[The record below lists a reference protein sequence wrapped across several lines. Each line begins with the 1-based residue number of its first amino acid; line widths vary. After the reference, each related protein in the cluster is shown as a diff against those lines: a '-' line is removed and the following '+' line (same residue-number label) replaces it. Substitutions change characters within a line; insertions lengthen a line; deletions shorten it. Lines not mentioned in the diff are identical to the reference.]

1 VTRAA
6 ARPLRHGL
14 TRRAIMMAMAGA
26 LPCALAFGDAEP
38 PTYVRAGVDRLI
50 TACTLDGHTLS
61 LVAHPGVALPGGA
74 RPAPDLPVD
83 AFMDGAADV
92 VRRQTA
98 QVPVDDFLRPG
109 SDGARRLSDAV
120 EAWMDAFNV
129 EHGSRMGWAI
139 ADFGVSDTP
148 QAACRHTLP

>member
-1 VTRAA
+1 
-6 ARPLRHGL
+6 
-14 TRRAIMMAMAGA
+14 MMAMAGA
-26 LPCALAFGDAEP
+26 LPCALAFGAAEP
-38 PTYVRAGVDRLI
+38 PTYVRAGGDRLI
-50 TACTLDGHTLS
+50 TACTL
-61 LVAHPGVALPGGA
+61 
-74 RPAPDLPVD
+74 
-83 AFMDGAADV
+83 MDGAANV